1 MARQASALLLIRA
14 HFSKGETVMRASFV
28 VMTFSY
34 SERPVVD
41 YFLKPVKVGK
51 ASCRGSSPGLPF
63 PPRPRSHVD
72 RSMHFEMTSMWLD
85 FVCLE
90 LHTLYSACPVC
101 KNQNCL
107 QCVGMLGI

>member
-1 MARQASALLLIRA
+1 M
-14 HFSKGETVMRASFV
+14 GTSFV

-34 SERPVVD
+34 SEHPVVD
-41 YFLKPVKVGK
+41 YFLKAVKVGK

-72 RSMHFEMTSMWLD
+72 RSMHFEMTSMWLN

-90 LHTLYSACPVC
+90 SHTLYSVS
-101 KNQNCL
+101 
-107 QCVGMLGI
+107 CV